1 MMTTAAISSGIRLN
15 SDSSSSWLQHS
26 FPMVAPLSPPHGGRK
41 LGRGSRTRKKGEEE
55 GDGTIRFLLLL
66 AKAAVGFQL
75 CLKDYSLC
83 LLGQSSVNVL
93 LNFPMA
99 TCGQW
104 LPRRRRPLPPPFL
117 FFHDGFSFLLPG
129 TVRLATRQ
137 ATANQ
142 SIRSA
147 SRPPTQR
154 QATTNSS
161 G

>member
-1 MMTTAAISSGIRLN
+1 MTTAAISSGIRLN

-26 FPMVAPLSPPHGGRK
+26 FPMVAPLSPPHGGHE

-55 GDGTIRFLLLL
+55 GDGTRRVLLLL
-66 AKAAVGFQL
+66 AAEVGFLL
-75 CLKDYSLC
+75 CLKDFSLC

-104 LPRRRRPLPPPFL
+104 LPRRRRPLPPPLL
-117 FFHDGFSFLLPG
+117 FFHDGFSFLPPG
-129 TVRLATRQ
+129 TVRLGTRQ

-147 SRPPTQR
+147 SRPPTQS
-154 QATTNSS
+154 QATTNRS